1 MLFIGSGAYEQ
12 ELQSA
17 LMQLNEEKIKYT
29 GALDPSKK
37 SEGLSACDIAIVTL
51 AEGMYGLGVPSKAYY
66 SMAADKPI
74 LAIMDE
80 DSEVSSM
87 VKEHGIGWVVPA
99 GNPEKLAEML
109 VKIKND
115 FQNMKHVSPREVL
128 IKNYSESVAMKKIIT
143 VIDEVIQN

>member
-1 MLFIGSGAYEQ
+1 
-12 ELQSA
+12 
-17 LMQLNEEKIKYT
+17 
-29 GALDPSKK
+29 
-37 SEGLSACDIAIVTL
+37 
-51 AEGMYGLGVPSKAYY
+51 
-66 SMAADKPI
+66 
-74 LAIMDE
+74 
-80 DSEVSSM
+80 M

-128 IKNYSESVAMKKIIT
+128 IENYSESVAMKKIIT